1 MSDPILMLDGVSKS
15 FGKVRV
21 LEDVNIHLTE
31 GELLGVVGPNGAGKS
46 TLFNIVAGDLSPD
59 SGRVTYHG
67 QDITR
72 RRPSM
77 RSQAGIGRTYQIPRP
92 FEKMTVFENA
102 LVSASHAGRLG
113 RAAAGESAVDALA
126 LTGLSLR
133 ANDLA
138 GRLTLLDRKR
148 LEVARAVA
156 ASPTLLLLDEIA
168 GGLTDPEVAD
178 LLDIVRALR
187 SRGITIVWIEH
198 VVHALLAIADRMTC
212 LTYGKVLMTGEPAAV
227 MSSREVQEVYLGA
240 VPETQDG
247 PIGGSHQ
254 P

>member
-1 MSDPILMLDGVSKS
+1 VSVPVLTLDGVSKS

-21 LEDVNIHLTE
+21 LEDVSIELTE

-46 TLFNIVAGDLSPD
+46 TLFNIVAGDVAPD
-59 SGRVTYHG
+59 RGRVSFQGH
-67 QDITR
+67 DITR
-72 RRPSM
+72 GRPSA
-77 RSQAGIGRTYQIPRP
+77 RSRAGIGRTYQIPHP

-102 LVSASHAGRLG
+102 LVSASHAGRQS

-133 ANDLA
+133 GNDLA

-148 LEVARAVA
+148 LELARAVA
-156 ASPTLLLLDEIA
+156 GKPTLLLLDEIA
-168 GGLTDPEVAD
+168 GGLTDPEVAE

-187 SRGITIVWIEH
+187 GRGITIVWIEH
-198 VVHALLAIADRMTC
+198 VVHALLAMADRMTC
-212 LTYGKVLMTGEPAAV
+212 LTYGKVLMTGLPSVV
-227 MSSREVQEVYLGA
+227 MSSREVQEVYLGV
-240 VPETQDG
+240 VPETHGG
-247 PIGGSHQ
+247 PIVGSRL

>member
-1 MSDPILMLDGVSKS
+1 MSDPLLVLDGVTKS

-21 LEDVNIHLTE
+21 LEDVSIQLAE

-46 TLFNIVAGDLSPD
+46 TLFNIVAGDLIAD
-59 SGRVTYHG
+59 HGRVIYQG

-72 RRPSM
+72 Q
-77 RSQAGIGRTYQIPRP
+77 RSSTRSRAGIGRTYQIPRP

-102 LVSASHAGRLG
+102 LVSASHAGG
-113 RAAAGESAVDALA
+113 QTRAAAGESAVDALVM
-126 LTGLSLR
+126 TGLSSR

-156 ASPTLLLLDEIA
+156 AGPTLLLLDEIA

-178 LLDIVRALR
+178 LLDIVRGLR
-187 SRGITIVWIEH
+187 TRGITIVWIEH
-198 VVHALLAIADRMTC
+198 VVHALLAIADQMTC
-212 LTYGKVLMTGEPAAV
+212 LTYGKVLMTGEPGAV
-227 MSSREVQEVYLGA
+227 LSSREVQEVYLGA
-240 VPETQDG
+240 VPDTQLG
-247 PIGGSHQ
+247 PTVGSHQ
-254 P
+254 S

>member
-21 LEDVNIHLTE
+21 LEDVSIQLGE

-46 TLFNIVAGDLSPD
+46 TLFNIVAGDIFPD
-59 SGRVTYHG
+59 RGRVTYQG
-67 QDITR
+67 EDITR
-72 RRPSM
+72 RRPST
-77 RSQAGIGRTYQIPRP
+77 RSRAGIGRTYQIPRP

-102 LVSASHAGRLG
+102 LVSASHAGRQA
-113 RAAAGESAVDALA
+113 RAAAGESALDALA

-156 ASPTLLLLDEIA
+156 ASPRVLLLDEIA

-178 LLDIVRALR
+178 LLDIVRGLR
-187 SRGITIVWIEH
+187 GRGITIVWIEH

-227 MSSREVQEVYLGA
+227 MSSPEVQEVYLGA
-240 VPETQDG
+240 VPDTPLASFD
-247 PIGGSHQ
+247 GSHE

>member
-1 MSDPILMLDGVSKS
+1 MSDPILRLDGVSKS

-21 LEDVNIHLTE
+21 LVDVTIDLTE

-46 TLFNIVAGDLSPD
+46 TLFNIVAGDLFPD
-59 SGRVTYHG
+59 SGRVTYQG
-67 QDITR
+67 VDITR
-72 RRPSM
+72 RRPST
-77 RSQAGIGRTYQIPRP
+77 RSRAGIGRTYQVPHP

-102 LVSASHAGRLG
+102 LVSASHAGRQG
-113 RAAAGESAVDALA
+113 RAAAGRSAVDALA
-126 LTGLSLR
+126 MTGLSPR

-156 ASPTLLLLDEIA
+156 ANPRLLLLDEIA
-168 GGLTDPEVAD
+168 GGLTDPEVTD
-178 LLDIVRALR
+178 LLDIVRNLR
-187 SRGITIVWIEH
+187 NRGITIVWIEH

-212 LTYGKVLMTGEPAAV
+212 LTYGKVLMTGEPGAV
-227 MSSREVQEVYLGA
+227 MSSPEVQEVYLGA
-240 VPETQDG
+240 VPETHGG
-247 PIGGSHQ
+247 PIVGSHQ

>member
-1 MSDPILMLDGVSKS
+1 MSDPILLLDGVSKS

-21 LEDVNIHLTE
+21 LEDVHVDLAE

-46 TLFNIVAGDLSPD
+46 TLFNVVTGDLFPD
-59 SGRVTYHG
+59 RGRVVYRG
-67 QDITR
+67 EDITR
-72 RRPSM
+72 RRASA
-77 RSQAGIGRTYQIPRP
+77 RSRAGIGRTYQVPRP
-92 FEKMTVFENA
+92 FVKMTVFENA

-113 RAAAGESAVDALA
+113 HRAAGEAAVDALVM
-126 LTGLSLR
+126 TGLVPR
-133 ANDLA
+133 ANEVA

-156 ASPTLLLLDEIA
+156 ARPAVLLLDEIA
-168 GGLTDPEVAD
+168 GGLTDPEVAE
-178 LLDIVRALR
+178 LLDMVRSLR
-187 SRGITIVWIEH
+187 TRGITIVWIEH

-227 MSSREVQEVYLGA
+227 MSSPEVQEVYLGA
-240 VPETQDG
+240 VPDTHGG
-247 PIGGSHQ
+247 PIVGSFQ